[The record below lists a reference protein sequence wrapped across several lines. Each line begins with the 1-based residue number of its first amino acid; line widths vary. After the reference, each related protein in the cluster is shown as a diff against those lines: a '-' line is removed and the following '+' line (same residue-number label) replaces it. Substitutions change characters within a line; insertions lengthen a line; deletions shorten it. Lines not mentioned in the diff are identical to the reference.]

1 MTATTDITADGTH
14 DQDAPQQEAT
24 GGYDMPAQPTTG
36 RAMIAVQLLT
46 AHPGNVRQDIS
57 LDPEFLASI
66 TELGI
71 LTPLRITTDGPA
83 GYRVI
88 EGHRRLAAAEK
99 LGIAEVPCDLAADR
113 ERDEAG
119 QFLDMYAA
127 NHHRKG
133 LTALEEADALFGA
146 STNGATRTR
155 IRKATGLDR
164 EQVGAAL
171 GAAKMSGTARETAQ
185 ALGYAITLDQ
195 LALLAEFD
203 GDEEAVGR
211 LTTAFC
217 DGRSGEHEAERIR
230 QERAELAEHERL
242 AEQLRSDGYA
252 ITTELPPNATMLHAL
267 VHDEQELT
275 PEAHAAC
282 PGRGVYFG
290 PYQPLQPHHY
300 CTGPEANGHASCYQ
314 PTPLPDL
321 SDGNPDTGAS
331 TGPGTGSGPAA
342 DPGRKLVVEGNRAW
356 TAACT
361 VRRRWLTEVLL
372 PRRTAPKE
380 TMPFITAQ
388 LLAMPGP
395 LRDAIASAPRSD
407 LFRELTKG
415 SFRPAEIEAWPA
427 SRLPLVLLAV
437 VAAAYED
444 RMGGDQG
451 KATWRTDRYSPCT
464 RDEAGAWFR
473 FLAGIGY
480 ELSLIEQAVADGVP
494 YAGEQPG
501 DDLTTADTVDVSDGG
516 TDSPDSG
523 QGDSSSDVVEDAAD
537 AGQDTAAAD
546 S

>member
-14 DQDAPQQEAT
+14 DQDVQQPEAT
-24 GGYDMPAQPTTG
+24 GGYGLPAQPPAG
-36 RAMIAVQLLT
+36 RAMIAIELLT
-46 AHPGNVRQDIS
+46 AHPGNVRRDVS
-57 LDPEFLASI
+57 LDPEFLSSI

-71 LTPLRITTDGPA
+71 LTPLRITTTDGGG

-88 EGHRRLAAAEK
+88 EGHRRLAAADK
-99 LGIAEVPCDLAADR
+99 LGLAEVPCDLAADR
-113 ERDEAG
+113 EGDEAG
-119 QFLDMYAA
+119 QFLDMYAT
-127 NHHRKG
+127 NHHRKS
-133 LTALEEADALFGA
+133 LTALEEADALFAA
-146 STNGATRTR
+146 SATGATRTR

-164 EQVGAAL
+164 DQVGAAL
-171 GAAKMSGTARETAQ
+171 GAAKMSGTARETAE
-185 ALGYAITLDQ
+185 AFGYAITLEQ

-217 DGRSGEHEAERIR
+217 DGKSGEHVAERIR
-230 QERAELAEHERL
+230 QERTELAEHERL
-242 AEQLRSDGYA
+242 AEQLRADGYA
-252 ITTELPPNATMLHAL
+252 ITTEIPPNASMLHAL
-267 VHDEQELT
+267 LHDGQELT

-290 PYQPLQPHHY
+290 PYQPLQPRHY
-300 CTGPEANGHASCYQ
+300 CTGPEANGHASRYQ

-321 SDGNPDTGAS
+321 RDGNS
-331 TGPGTGSGPAA
+331 GTGTGTGTGDGAAA

-380 TMPFITAQ
+380 AMPFITAQ

-395 LRDAIASAPRSD
+395 LRDALTSAPRSD

-415 SFRPAEIEAWPA
+415 SFRPAEAEAWPA

-444 RMGGDQG
+444 RMGGDPG
-451 KATWRTDRYSPCT
+451 KATWRTDRYSPCS

-494 YAGEQPG
+494 F
-501 DDLTTADTVDVSDGG
+501 
-516 TDSPDSG
+516 SPEVQS
-523 QGDSSSDVVEDAAD
+523 E
-537 AGQDTAAAD
+537 
-546 S
+546 